1 MGFHLT
7 GLWQDGASSASLP
20 AQLTGNSELLTLTV
34 QGQPSKNLSRAG
46 VKVSPKLGRTP
57 RYIQFAELS
66 GQLETSAHEQ
76 LELLLSQHKK
86 SWSDY
91 IHQLEHSL
99 LMVLMATLIT
109 VGLGVSYFLWGIPA
123 VADLV
128 ADKLPESLLQEA
140 SDETLMILNK
150 RYFSESQLDEA
161 QQASFRDSISKAAPD
176 YDLTKLHI
184 VNGGDMGA
192 NALALP
198 DGTIVFTDQ
207 LILLADG
214 NEAQLLG
221 VFGHELGHIVH
232 KHSLRQILQNS
243 AISLTIALIGGDTSA
258 LGDIVLTLPIVFS
271 QLAFSRDFELEADSY
286 GVQFLIE
293 RGYDKQA
300 FADMLTKLYNSHC
313 DAPTDAGDVTSADS
327 QADANEQASS
337 DEETSSDGEDSCADR
352 DTWLKYL
359 STHPHLDARIQRV
372 SEASH

>member
-1 MGFHLT
+1 MTFHIT
-7 GLWQDGASSASLP
+7 GHWQDGASSASLP
-20 AQLTGNSELLTLTV
+20 AQLTGNGELVTLAI
-34 QGQPSKNLSRAG
+34 QGQPSKTLSRDG
-46 VKVSPKLGRTP
+46 VKVSPKLGQTP
-57 RYIQFAELS
+57 RYIQFAELT

-76 LELLLSQHKK
+76 LEQLLSQHKK
-86 SWSDY
+86 TWSDY

-99 LMVLMATLIT
+99 LMVLMATLVT
-109 VGLGVSYFLWGIPA
+109 LGLGVSYFLWGIPA
-123 VADLV
+123 AADLV

-150 RYFSESQLDEA
+150 RYFSESQLEEA
-161 QQASFRDSISKAAPD
+161 QQASFRDSIAKAAPN
-176 YDLTKLHI
+176 YDLNKLHI
-184 VNGGDMGA
+184 VDGGDMGA

-207 LILLADG
+207 LIRLADG

-221 VFGHELGHIVH
+221 VFGHELGHIAH

-271 QLAFSRDFELEADSY
+271 QLAFSRDFELEADRY
-286 GVQFLIE
+286 GVQFLTD

-313 DAPTDAGDVTSADS
+313 TAATDADSNADTTADTDV
-327 QADANEQASS
+327 
-337 DEETSSDGEDSCADR
+337 EENACEDK

-359 STHPHLDARIQRV
+359 STHPHLEARIQTV
-372 SEASH
+372 SNANH

>member
-1 MGFHLT
+1 MTVHIT
-7 GLWQDGASSASLP
+7 GYWQDGASSANLP
-20 AQLTGNSELLTLTV
+20 AQLTSDDELLILAI
-34 QGQPSKNLSRAG
+34 QGQPNKSLSRTSF
-46 VKVSPKLGRTP
+46 KVSPKLGRTP
-57 RYIQFAELS
+57 RYIEFTELS
-66 GQLETSAHEQ
+66 GQFETREHEQ
-76 LELLLSQHKK
+76 LELLLSQTKK
-86 SWSDY
+86 NWSDY
-91 IHQLEHSL
+91 VHQLEHSL
-99 LMVLMATLIT
+99 FMVFMATLIT
-109 VGLGVSYFLWGIPA
+109 LGLGVSYFLWGIPA
-123 VADLV
+123 AADLV
-128 ADKLPESLLQEA
+128 AKKLPESVLQEA

-150 RYFSESQLDEA
+150 RYFSESKLDEI
-161 QQASFRDSISKAAPD
+161 QQASFRDSIRKAAPD
-176 YDLTKLHI
+176 YDLSKLHI

-207 LILLADG
+207 LILLAEGD
-214 NEAQLLG
+214 EAQLLG

-286 GVQFLIE
+286 GVQFLTE

-313 DAPTDAGDVTSADS
+313 ETATISHGDTSTD
-327 QADANEQASS
+327 EK
-337 DEETSSDGEDSCADR
+337 ESCDDK

-359 STHPHLDARIQRV
+359 STHPHLEARIQEV
-372 SEASH
+372 SAPNPKH